1 MDIYQWNK
9 KYSEISNRYNALYRS
24 TAAHFGFS
32 ECQFKILYRLYI
44 EKSAVTQNRLADDFC
59 LSKQTVN
66 SAVMKLVDDGL
77 VSLVKGAEAK
87 NSKLVFLTD
96 MGLEKCRVSIE
107 PLMEAENR
115 ALLKISDK
123 RLALFLELFE
133 QHYTVFEGEIKSM
146 TGEKNK

>member
-24 TAAHFGFS
+24 TVAHFGFS

-87 NSKLVFLTD
+87 KQQACF
-96 MGLEKCRVSIE
+96 
-107 PLMEAENR
+107 
-115 ALLKISDK
+115 SDGYG
-123 RLALFLELFE
+123 A
-133 QHYTVFEGEIKSM
+133 
-146 TGEKNK
+146 